1 MRRGLAVLV
10 WTAGTGRIRI
20 EAARRLRLDEIR
32 CRFGLAVY
40 IKGNHMHLSRWIAAL
55 LLAFSVNAQA
65 EFKDGNDLLKDLES
79 NNIVDEMVALGYIIG
94 VSDVGVGI
102 IHCVPHGVRAKQLVD
117 MTRNY
122 LKLYPSDRHLSAD
135 TLINRM
141 LKAQWPCKRSNT

>member
-1 MRRGLAVLV
+1 MINRVTAIVLL
-10 WTAGTGRIRI
+10 T
-20 EAARRLRLDEIR
+20 
-32 CRFGLAVY
+32 
-40 IKGNHMHLSRWIAAL
+40 LSL
-55 LLAFSVNAQA
+55 SVQA

-79 NNIVDEMVALGYIIG
+79 NNLVDEMVALGYIIG